1 MNGTCTF
8 VHCQQTQEK
17 HYIQILGSASVWYRC
32 HTSFPSR
39 RCGDDAKNCT
49 SLWRYASGDNVP
61 SQSRFFTYVVQC
73 AIPVF
78 DGLFP
83 DEHDASIRI
92 LLFRLAEWH
101 ALAKLRIHTED
112 SLKLLELSLKQL
124 TKQLRRFVK
133 VTCAVFETR
142 ELPVEAAA
150 RRRRGAGTQ
159 AKDLNSPRP
168 KSLNLLTYKF
178 HALGDYVQTIRLFG
192 TTDSYTTQIVST
204 IHTLKY
210 QVAVV

>member
-1 MNGTCTF
+1 M
-8 VHCQQTQEK
+8 
-17 HYIQILGSASVWYRC
+17 
-32 HTSFPSR
+32 
-39 RCGDDAKNCT
+39 
-49 SLWRYASGDNVP
+49 
-61 SQSRFFTYVVQC
+61 
-73 AIPVF
+73 F

-83 DEHDASIRI
+83 DEHNASILT

-133 VTCAVFETR
+133 VTCAAFETK

-150 RRRRGAGTQ
+150 RRRQRGTQ
-159 AKDLNSPRP
+159 AKDLNGPRP

-204 IHTLKY
+204 IHTEISSW
-210 QVAVV
+210 